1 MTRYS
6 ITRNQPSE
14 HSPFADVHG
23 IDYMNVTVNVSEEVM
38 KRVEKLDV
46 EITQFDAKI
55 PEGAVQLRIYAEGN
69 VILANMPVA
78 NWGEQFHLTNLHKT
92 YNEERKV
99 YYFSVTGYVC
109 AEILAPKL
117 AGHVILPDDSIDED
131 IYMESYHYPTNARWV
146 SPYGVELDKEV
157 A

>member
-6 ITRNQPSE
+6 ITRMPPSE

-23 IDYMNVTVNVSEEVM
+23 IDYMNVSVNVPEDVM

-55 PEGAVQLRIYAEGN
+55 PEGAVQLRIYEEGN
-69 VILANMPVA
+69 VILANIPVA
-78 NWGEQFHLTNLHKT
+78 NWTEQFHLTNLHKT
-92 YNEERKV
+92 YNEETKV
-99 YYFSVTGYVC
+99 YYFNVTGYVC
-109 AEILAPKL
+109 NEKLAPKL

-131 IYMESYHYPTNARWV
+131 IYMESYHYPTNAKWV
-146 SPYGVELDKEV
+146 SAYGIELDKEV